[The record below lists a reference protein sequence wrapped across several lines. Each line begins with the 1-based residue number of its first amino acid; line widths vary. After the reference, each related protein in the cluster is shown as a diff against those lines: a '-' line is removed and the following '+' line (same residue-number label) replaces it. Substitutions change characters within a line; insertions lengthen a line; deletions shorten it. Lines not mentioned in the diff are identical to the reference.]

1 MWIIVYLCVYV
12 RVYIREWNWIPY
24 GVESSASSKLG
35 TTWELSCCTKKDVGI
50 SKEGAWERKKDG
62 EAKKKK
68 DGEAYANLL

>member
-1 MWIIVYLCVYV
+1 M
-12 RVYIREWNWIPY
+12 NWIPY